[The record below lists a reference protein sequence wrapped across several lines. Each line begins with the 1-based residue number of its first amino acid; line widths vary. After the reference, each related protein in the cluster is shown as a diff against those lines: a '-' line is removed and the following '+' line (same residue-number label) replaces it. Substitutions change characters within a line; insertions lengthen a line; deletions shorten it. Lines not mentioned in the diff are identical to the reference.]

1 MNTVRRSIVGVVLCG
16 LAVTGALGAGEASGA
31 KAQVGHGPGLQE
43 VIVVFKTHFD
53 IGYTDLASNVV
64 EYYRTTMIDR
74 ALEVCDRSEA
84 LPLEQR
90 FVWTMSGWPLT
101 QILWDGQ
108 VPERR
113 ARVLKAY
120 KEGRFV
126 NHALAFTTHTE
137 SLELEELVR
146 GFGFSSRLARSAD
159 LDLPRDAKM
168 TDVPSHS
175 WVLPTLLKQGGVEF
189 MHIGCNGA
197 SAAPDVP
204 LLYWWEG
211 PDGSRVLTM
220 YSKDYGTGL
229 VPPEGWP
236 HKTWLAL
243 IMAGDNVGPPKP
255 EAVTKLLEEA
265 KQKLPGVKIRMGRM
279 QDFADAILKEKPDL
293 PVIRADMPDTW
304 IHGLLSMPRETK
316 LARNT
321 RPEIGTVESLG
332 TLLSAWNVDR
342 SKAVDLSAAY
352 EQSLLYGE
360 HTWGMD
366 VKQFGDRL
374 YGEAWKAQYASGR
387 YQKLEASFAQHAAYA
402 RKAHDLVAPAL
413 ATDLESLARAVRV
426 EGKRIVVFNPLPWRR
441 DGVVEA
447 GVQGEVPGLK
457 DAATGSLVRVRQ
469 EDATVSFVAHDLPP
483 MGYRTYAVVQDGVSS
498 ASDLG
503 ADESARTIENTFFKV
518 RLDPERGCVSSVLDK
533 RRNKE
538 LVDGTQPFCF
548 GQFLHEHFSQNE
560 VDSFYSAYVRMKEW
574 WVAGDFGKPGLLPA
588 AQAPYSTVLSH
599 GMSLEIRRDKT
610 SVSAVMEST
619 PDVGIAQKISL
630 RVTLHENQPSLDL
643 AWSIDGKQADP
654 WPEAGW
660 LCLPLKVASPS
671 FRLGRL
677 GAVIDLAKD
686 TVRGANHEVY
696 CLNGGMAV
704 VAPDGSGVGLC
715 PLDSPLVSIE
725 HPGIWKYSKDFLPT
739 KPLVFVNLYNNQ
751 WSTNFPQWIGG
762 SWTSRVRLW
771 AVDKYD
777 TEASLVTPAREARV
791 PLMAAFFDGP
801 AGTLETSQAGLELS
815 RKGVLVTAF
824 GANPDGEGMVL
835 RLWEQA
841 GRDGL
846 CEVRL
851 PEGLK
856 VKSVQPCDL
865 RGRPLEK
872 RIAVTNGRFK
882 INLRHYAPV
891 SLLIEPGQ

>member
-1 MNTVRRSIVGVVLCG
+1 MTVVRRCIVPGVFCA
-16 LAVTGALGAGEASGA
+16 LAVTVASGAGQASGA
-31 KAQVGHGPGLQE
+31 KAQAGHAPGLEE

-53 IGYTDLASNVV
+53 IGFMDLASKVV
-64 EYYRTTMIDR
+64 EYHRTTMIDR

-84 LPLEQR
+84 LPPEQR
-90 FVWTMSGWPLT
+90 FVWTLPGWPMT

-108 VPERR
+108 TPERR
-113 ARVLKAY
+113 ERVFKAY
-120 KEGRFV
+120 REGRLAT
-126 NHALAFTTHTE
+126 HALAFSTHTE
-137 SLELEELVR
+137 SLELEDLVR
-146 GFGFSSRLARSAD
+146 GLGFSSRLARSAN

-175 WVLPTLLKQGGVEF
+175 WVLPTLLKHAGVEF
-189 MHIGCNGA
+189 MQIGCNGA
-197 SAAPDVP
+197 SSPPDVP
-204 LLYWWEG
+204 LRYWWEG

-220 YSKDYGTGL
+220 YSKQYGTEL
-229 VPPEGWP
+229 VPPDGWP

-243 IMAGDNVGPPKP
+243 IMTDDNEGPPKF
-255 EAVTKLLEEA
+255 EAVTQLLDEA
-265 KQKLPGVKIRMGRM
+265 KQKLPGVKIRVGRL
-279 QDFADAILKEKPDL
+279 QDFADAILKENPDL

-304 IHGLLSMPRETK
+304 IHGLLTMPSATK

-321 RPEIGTVESLG
+321 RLEIGAVESLG

-342 SKAVDLSAAY
+342 DNAVDIPAAY

-374 YGEAWKAQYASGR
+374 YGEAWKAQYASGHFQR
-387 YQKLEASFAQHAAYA
+387 LEASFAEHAAYA
-402 RKAHDLVAPAL
+402 RKAHELVAPAL
-413 ATDLESLARAVRV
+413 AADLESLARATRV

-447 GVQGEVPGLK
+447 RVKGEVPGLK
-457 DAATGSLVRVRQ
+457 DAATGSLVGVQQ
-469 EDATVSFVAHDLPP
+469 EGATVSFVAHDLPP
-483 MGYRTYAVVQDGVSS
+483 LGYRTYEVVQVAARA
-498 ASDLG
+498 ASDLDG
-503 ADESARTIENTFFKV
+503 APASRTIENTFFKV
-518 RLDPERGCVSSVLDK
+518 RLDPERGCISSILDK
-533 RRNKE
+533 RRNRE
-538 LVDGTQPFCF
+538 LIDGTQSFCF
-548 GQFLHEHFSQNE
+548 GQFLHEHFSQRE
-560 VDSFYSAYVRMKEW
+560 VNSFLSAYVRTKESW
-574 WVAGDFGKPGLLPA
+574 GAIDFGKAGLPSA
-588 AQAPYSTVLSH
+588 TEAPYSTVTSH
-599 GMSLEIRRDKT
+599 GMSLDLRRGNIA
-610 SVSAVMEST
+610 VSAVMEA
-619 PDVGIAQKISL
+619 PPNKGIAQKIAL
-630 RVTLHENQPSLDL
+630 RVTLYKDQPSIDL

-660 LCLPLKVASPS
+660 LCLPLKVDSPT

-677 GAVIDLAKD
+677 GAVIDLARD
-686 TVRGANHEVY
+686 TVRGANHEIY
-696 CLNGGMAV
+696 CLNDGMAV

-715 PLDSPLVSIE
+715 PLDSPLVSLE
-725 HPGIWKYSKDFLPT
+725 HTGIWKYSKDFLPT
-739 KPLVFVNLYNNQ
+739 KPWVFVNLYNNQ

-771 AVDKYD
+771 PINKYD

-791 PLMAAFFDGP
+791 PLVAAFADGP
-801 AGTLETSQAGLELS
+801 AGTLEVSRAGLELS

-824 GANPDGEGMVL
+824 GANPDGPGLVL

-851 PEGLK
+851 PKGLK

-865 RGRPLEK
+865 RGRPVEK

-882 INLRHYAPV
+882 INLQHYAPV
-891 SLLIEPGQ
+891 SFLFEEG